1 MVKLKTKNSLLKKV
15 LAFFLTALMFVTTIP
30 INAYA
35 AGINLGEQD
44 NNANISISV
53 TTHYGH
59 ELHTTTVNGQ
69 EYPLFCIEYG
79 KSSPSSSTL
88 ASQGVPSDANVLE
101 AARWIFA
108 GYYME
113 HGNDIDWLDMAYC
126 QRKVWSILGSNT
138 SWTFSG
144 EGYNAWCENAQR
156 NMARLNTYP
165 SFDGS
170 NIGNFLA
177 GGTYRIPDTNGVLQ
191 DYPAFTQDNNDGL
204 VILHEANSNEII
216 ITINKSCTLTKF
228 SLNSIGLYKTITGQ
242 DNECLL
248 YNPKA
253 GGTQKLLY
261 SAYYDPIGLDFRGE
275 IIPLGKAEI
284 TKNDDFGAIVDGA
297 EFGLYY
303 DSNCKN
309 LVATATSKDGKA
321 QFNDLRPGTYYVK
334 EISVP
339 HGYLLNTTVMNVV
352 VKSAE
357 TATGTVINKEP
368 KGNITIEK
376 RLDTTKTNGR
386 YGDVKIE
393 EATYTLKAAE
403 KITSVANS
411 KTFYEQ
417 GDIVASKTIKSNGDG
432 TVGTAEFTD
441 LPLGK
446 YIVVETKEPTGTFI
460 DTKEYE
466 VNLTYENPTTP
477 IIISDDTFSI
487 DLVKSMKVKLF
498 KAGTGGSAGEMIGL
512 KDAEFTI
519 KLNADYEKALA
530 EGYSYAEIWAKK
542 DNNGNWQGLDVFGNS
557 VTVDATRAEK
567 ANKIAPN
574 YAVIITD
581 ENGYAIADYLPYG
594 KYIVKETVT
603 PIDYI
608 SGADFKFSITQDETE
623 VAVENKVKNLNVNN
637 TPYTAPI
644 KIVKKDADSDKT
656 VTLSSATFKI
666 KATENIYD
674 TGSGKLIF
682 EKGSFVEYKLGTNK
696 YNEFMTNSDGYV
708 VPSVGNI
715 YATTNDE
722 KGTVTTPFKLPA
734 GNYEIVEITNPK
746 GFLLAESPV
755 AFTVTSI
762 YDYDKD
768 ADGDTVVT
776 VIVKNEQPKGKI
788 EINKSFAIRENMDK
802 TLIED
807 IDYTKVGFELKTA
820 KEIIDMA
827 DGSKVYDANE
837 VIGTYYLNE
846 DATLTI
852 EDLWMGDYTFKEIS
866 TIDGGVLEDTVYEVS
881 FEAKDNTTKVY
892 TSTFNIE
899 NFTTEVDL
907 SKTDITNEPEIEGA
921 ELTVTD
927 SEGNVID
934 SWVSTT
940 ESHKIEG
947 LVVGKTYTLREDY
960 APDGYVIA
968 NEITFTVQ
976 NTKDIQIVKMVD
988 KQVAINKVDV
998 KGKPIIGAEL
1008 VVTSTRT
1015 KQIVDKWV
1023 TTKENH
1029 FVSNLIEGETYIL
1042 TETVTPDNYVTATP
1056 LEFTVS
1062 LDKEIQ
1068 YISMID
1074 KQLEISK
1081 TDITTGEELEGAELT
1096 VTDEEGNVIDSWI
1109 STKTPHI
1116 VTGLVEGGKYILTE
1130 KTAPYGYSVTE
1141 SIEFTVTTDKDIQK
1155 VVMKD
1160 APILSSIKVNK
1171 VDSITKQNIKSN
1183 KFAFTLYADAECT
1196 KEIITVNAN
1205 TEDGTAIFEDLRFGT
1220 YYIKETQAPKGY
1232 ELSDEVVEIV
1242 INDEGVFAN
1251 GIKIEEL
1258 EDGIYSIEYQNSLL
1272 PMVYTGD
1279 TNRTGMYITMAAL
1292 LIVGIIVLI
1301 LIDKHSKKKNK

>member
-1 MVKLKTKNSLLKKV
+1 MVNLKTKNKLLKKT
-15 LAFFLTALMFVTTIP
+15 LAFFLMILMLVTTIP

-35 AGINLGEQD
+35 AGINLGEQN
-44 NNANISISV
+44 NNADISISIS
-53 TTHYGH
+53 THYGH

-69 EYPLFCIEYG
+69 QYPLFCIEYG
-79 KSSPSSSTL
+79 KSSPTSSTL

-108 GYYME
+108 GYYMV
-113 HGNDIDWLDMAYC
+113 HGNGINWLDMAYC
-126 QRKVWSILGSNT
+126 QKKVWSILGWNVP
-138 SWTFSG
+138 WTFSD

-156 NMARLNTYP
+156 NMARLNIYP
-165 SFDGS
+165 SFDGR
-170 NIGNFLA
+170 NIGSFLA
-177 GGTYRIPDTNGVLQ
+177 GDTYRIPDTNGVLQ
-191 DYPAFTQDNNDGL
+191 DYPAFTQDNNDG
-204 VILHEANSNEII
+204 VIIVHEANSNELI
-216 ITINKSCTLTKF
+216 ITIDKSCTINHFAIRNGKYHKELT
-228 SLNSIGLYKTITGQ
+228 GEE
-242 DNECLL
+242 NECLL

-261 SAYYDPIGLDFRGE
+261 SAYYDPISLGVSGD

-297 EFGLYY
+297 KFGLYS
-303 DSNCKN
+303 DNNCTN
-309 LVATATSKDGKA
+309 LVATAISNNGKA

-339 HGYLLNTTVMNVV
+339 HGYLLNTTVMNVL

-357 TATGTVINKEP
+357 TATGTVVNKEP
-368 KGNITIEK
+368 TGKITIEK

-411 KTFYEQ
+411 KTFYEK
-417 GDIVASKTIKSNGDG
+417 GDVVASKTIKSNSDG

-460 DTKEYE
+460 DTKQYK
-466 VNLTYENPTTP
+466 VTLSYKNENTP

-487 DLVKSMKVKLF
+487 DVVKSMKVKLF
-498 KAGTGGSAGEMIGL
+498 KAGNGGSAGEMIGL

-519 KLNADYEKALA
+519 KLNSDYEQALSS
-530 EGYSYAEIWAKK
+530 GYTYAEIWSKK
-542 DNNGNWQGLDVFGNS
+542 SNGKWQGLDASGS
-557 VTVDATRAEK
+557 VVEVDATRAEK

-574 YAVIITD
+574 YAVITSD

-603 PIDYI
+603 PTNYM

-623 VAVENKVKNLNVNN
+623 VPVENKVKTLNVNN
-637 TPYTAPI
+637 APYTAPI
-644 KIVKKDADSDKT
+644 KIVKKDAYSDKT

-674 TGSGKLIF
+674 TGTGKLIF
-682 EKGSFVEYKLGTNK
+682 ERGSFVEYKLGTNK

-734 GNYEIVEITNPK
+734 GNYEVVEITNPE
-746 GFLLAESPV
+746 GFLLAENPV
-755 AFTVTSI
+755 AFTVTSV

-776 VIVKNEQPKGKI
+776 VVVKNEQPKGKI

-807 IDYTKVGFELKTA
+807 IDYTKVGFELRTA

-907 SKTDITNEPEIEGA
+907 SKTDITNESEIEGA

-988 KQVAINKVDV
+988 KQVAINKVNV
-998 KGKPIIGAEL
+998 EGKPIIGAEL
-1008 VVTSTRT
+1008 VVTNTRT

-1023 TTKENH
+1023 TTEENH

-1042 TETVTPDNYVTATP
+1042 TEAVTPDNYVTATP

-1074 KQLEISK
+1074 KQVEISK
-1081 TDITTGEELEGAELT
+1081 IDVTTGEELEGAELT

-1116 VTGLVEGGKYILTE
+1116 VTGLVEGGRYILTE
-1130 KTAPYGYSVTE
+1130 KTAPFGYYVTE
-1141 SIEFTVTTDKDIQK
+1141 SIEFTVTGEKDIQK

-1251 GIKIEEL
+1251 GTKIEEL
-1258 EDGIYSIEYQNSLL
+1258 DGIYSIEYQNSLL
-1272 PMVYTGD
+1272 PIVYTGD

-1292 LIVGIIVLI
+1292 LIVFVVVMI
-1301 LIDKHSKKKNK
+1301 LLDKHFKKKKK

>member
-1 MVKLKTKNSLLKKV
+1 MVNLKTKNKLLKKT
-15 LAFFLTALMFVTTIP
+15 LAFFLMILMLVTTIP

-35 AGINLGEQD
+35 TGINLGEQN
-44 NNANISISV
+44 NNADISISIS
-53 TTHYGH
+53 THYGH

-69 EYPLFCIEYG
+69 QYPLFCIEYG
-79 KSSPSSSTL
+79 KSSPTSSTL
-88 ASQGVPSDANVLE
+88 ASQGVPNDANVLE

-108 GYYME
+108 GYYMV
-113 HGNDIDWLDMAYC
+113 HGNGIDWLDMAYC
-126 QRKVWSILGSNT
+126 QKKVWSILGWNVP
-138 SWTFSG
+138 WTFSD

-156 NMARLNTYP
+156 NMARLNTTP
-165 SFDGS
+165 SFDGR
-170 NIGNFLA
+170 NIGTFLA
-177 GGTYRIPDTNGVLQ
+177 GDTYRIPDTNGVLQ
-191 DYPAFTQDNNDGL
+191 DYPAFSQNNNG
-204 VILHEANSNEII
+204 VMIVHEANSNELV
-216 ITINKSCTLTKF
+216 ITIDKSCTITSF
-228 SLNSIGLYKTITGQ
+228 AIPNSRYIKQITGQ

-261 SAYYDPIGLDFRGE
+261 SAYYDPIGFSIQGNVT
-275 IIPLGKAEI
+275 PLGKAEI

-297 EFGLYY
+297 KFGLYS
-303 DSNCKN
+303 DNNCTN
-309 LVATATSKDGKA
+309 LVATAISNNGKA

-339 HGYLLNTTVMNVV
+339 HGYLLNTTVMNVL

-357 TATGTVINKEP
+357 TTTGTVVNKEP
-368 KGNITIEK
+368 TGKITIEK

-411 KTFYEQ
+411 KTFYEK
-417 GDIVASKTIKSNGDG
+417 GDVVASKTIKSNSDG

-460 DTKEYE
+460 DTKQYK
-466 VNLTYENPTTP
+466 VTLSYKNENTP

-487 DLVKSMKVKLF
+487 DVVKSMKVKLF
-498 KAGTGGSAGEMIGL
+498 KAGNGGSAGEMIGL

-519 KLNADYEKALA
+519 KLNADYEQALSS
-530 EGYSYAEIWAKK
+530 GYTYAEIWSKK
-542 DNNGNWQGLDVFGNS
+542 SNGKWQGLDASGS
-557 VTVDATRAEK
+557 VVEVDATRAEK

-574 YAVIITD
+574 YAVITSD

-603 PIDYI
+603 PTNYM

-623 VAVENKVKNLNVNN
+623 VPVENKVKTLNVNN
-637 TPYTAPI
+637 APYTAPI
-644 KIVKKDADSDKT
+644 KIVKKDAYSDKT

-674 TGSGKLIF
+674 TGTGKLIF
-682 EKGSFVEYKLGTNK
+682 ERGSFVEYKLGTNK

-734 GNYEIVEITNPK
+734 GNYEIVEITNPE
-746 GFLLAESPV
+746 GFLLAENPV
-755 AFTVTSI
+755 AFTVTSV

-776 VIVKNEQPKGKI
+776 VVVKNEQPKGKI

-807 IDYTKVGFELKTA
+807 IDYTKVGFELRTA

-998 KGKPIIGAEL
+998 EGKPIAGAEL
-1008 VVTSTRT
+1008 VVTNTKT

-1023 TTKENH
+1023 TTEENH

-1042 TETVTPDNYVTATP
+1042 TETITPDNYVTATP

-1074 KQLEISK
+1074 KQVEISK
-1081 TDITTGEELEGAELT
+1081 IDVTTGEELEGAELT

-1116 VTGLVEGGKYILTE
+1116 VAGLVEGGRYILTE
-1130 KTAPYGYSVTE
+1130 KTAPFGYYVTE
-1141 SIEFTVTTDKDIQK
+1141 SIEFTVTGEKDIQK

-1205 TEDGTAIFEDLRFGT
+1205 IEDGTAIFEDLRFGT

-1251 GIKIEEL
+1251 GTKIEEL
-1258 EDGIYSIEYQNSLL
+1258 DGIYSIEYQNSLL
-1272 PMVYTGD
+1272 PIVYTGD

-1292 LIVGIIVLI
+1292 LIVFVVVMI
-1301 LIDKHSKKKNK
+1301 LLDKHFKKKKK